1 MRDVKA
7 IKAWKAMTSLILVG
21 VLGLS
26 VTSCSGKD
34 GDGEESEGSDQTMVG
49 AGEICEGAFATPAA
63 RGALTKVTKADR
75 FAQNSVGDG
84 FDETV
89 STIVS
94 DYELSGPSKGK
105 DSTLCL
111 IYAGGP
117 SDLDDMSLRFALDDG
132 RSLDSTDQ
140 APQLTSYALGR
151 RALAGNDYAALY
163 FPCASSK
170 MGSTPDDPALVSGE
184 LRVRLEPRGD
194 VGELSKANMTVL
206 NAAAYGV
213 AKKLGC
219 AGNGGLT
226 ETPVLTPVAPKP
238 TPR

>member
-1 MRDVKA
+1 
-7 IKAWKAMTSLILVG
+7 MTSAILVG

-26 VTSCSGKD
+26 LTSCSGKD
-34 GDGEESEGSDQTMVG
+34 GDGGGAEGSDQAMVG
-49 AGEICEGAFATPAA
+49 AGEICEGTFASPGA
-63 RGALTKVTKADR
+63 REALAKVTKADR

-84 FDETV
+84 LDKTV
-89 STIVS
+89 SNIVS

-105 DSTLCL
+105 DSSLCH

-132 RSLDSTDQ
+132 ESLDSTDQ
-140 APQLTSYALGR
+140 APQLTSYSLGR

-170 MGSTPDDPALVSGE
+170 MGSTSDDPAVVSGV

-206 NAAAYGV
+206 NAAAFAV
-213 AKKLGC
+213 AKRLGC

-226 ETPVLTPVAPKP
+226 ETPVLKPVVLKP
-238 TPR
+238 TPT